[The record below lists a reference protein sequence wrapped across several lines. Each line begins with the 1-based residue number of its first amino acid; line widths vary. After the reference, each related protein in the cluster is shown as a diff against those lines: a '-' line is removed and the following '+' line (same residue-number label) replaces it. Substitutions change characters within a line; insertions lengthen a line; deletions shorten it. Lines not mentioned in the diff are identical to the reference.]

1 MCIEKEI
8 IFIHFL
14 FSLSSI
20 FFPFFFITTLFYF
33 RFDVYAISEDNFM
46 KATWVIII
54 YIYAYVLVSNING
67 IYFIVINIYKY
78 ILSIGINVT
87 NVAWFRIYIYVC
99 INMTVYFMSH
109 LHCQWKWVL
118 QISST
123 LKHACIYIGK
133 HEWKLYV

>member
-67 IYFIVINIYKY
+67 IYFIVINMYKY
-78 ILSIGINVT
+78 ILSIGKNVT
-87 NVAWFRIYIYVC
+87 NVAWFRIYIYMCV
-99 INMTVYFMSH
+99 
-109 LHCQWKWVL
+109 
-118 QISST
+118 
-123 LKHACIYIGK
+123 
-133 HEWKLYV
+133 